1 MYVFLEEFYWSYVPC
16 SVLGSWSDF
25 YFLIGNTRLNF
36 MFQEL
41 FPAFKESTYSNYC
54 LASELCC
61 KPARFVTV
69 AETPQLRWAAGG
81 GLHMGMNH
89 LVLVCVVPPSRPM
102 SYLMLLNLLCRIAR
116 SWCLLKKNVF
126 PFGTLM
132 LSGSHVSSV

>member
-1 MYVFLEEFYWSYVPC
+1 MCSLKNFTGVMCPVAFLA
-16 SVLGSWSDF
+16 LGLIF
-25 YFLIGNTRLNF
+25 NFLVGNTRLNF

-69 AETPQLRWAAGG
+69 AETLQLRWEAGG

-89 LVLVCVVPPSRPM
+89 LVLVCVVPPSHPT
-102 SYLMLLNLLCRIAR
+102 SYLMLLNLLCRITR

-132 LSGSHVSSV
+132 LSGSHMSSV